1 MNWSFNFKKKN
12 YIIFKHHKLYIS
24 NKRLIDNFKVKYSE
38 LYETNIEEIKR
49 LLFRWLKEKNLFSAY
64 VHDSNCKTN
73 HLRIFTIFDLFV
85 EQKKNST
92 FWIAVEYA
100 FFNSF
105 KK

>member
-1 MNWSFNFKKKN
+1 M
-12 YIIFKHHKLYIS
+12 
-24 NKRLIDNFKVKYSE
+24 DNFNVKYSE
-38 LYETNIEEIKR
+38 LYNTNIVEIKK

-64 VHDSNCKTN
+64 VHDSNCKTKY
-73 HLRIFTIFDLFV
+73 LRIFTIYDLFV
-85 EQKKNST
+85 EQKKKNS